1 MQTNNSS
8 IDIAIRDLEQI
19 EDAIDRAIDNRRDP
33 SEAELEA
40 LATARRRV
48 ETLRSAHSYLQEASS
63 ELEAVFH

>member
-40 LATARRRV
+40 LAVARQRV
-48 ETLRSAHSYLQEASS
+48 ETLRSAHGYLQEASS